1 MNVIKLTDSPFDA
14 AEALRDFEK
23 SAMGAG
29 AIVSFTG
36 LVRDTS
42 KLGKVKTLHL
52 QAYSPMTEHGMAKA
66 AADANAR
73 WPLDELLIIHRIGD
87 LAPGEPIVFVA
98 TASAHRRAAFEAA
111 DFLMD
116 YLKTEAVFWKK
127 ETTDSGAH
135 WVEPRPE
142 DYEDRNRWSKT
153 GT

>member
-1 MNVIKLTDSPFDA
+1 MITLTDSPFDA
-14 AEALRDFEK
+14 AEAFRDFEK
-23 SAMGAG
+23 RAMGAG

-36 LVRDTS
+36 LVRGTS

-52 QAYSPMTEHGMAKA
+52 QAYSPMTERGIAKA
-66 AADANAR
+66 AADAKVKWALNAVS
-73 WPLDELLIIHRIGD
+73 IIHRTGD
-87 LAPGEPIVFVA
+87 LTPGDPIVFVA

-127 ETTDSGAH
+127 ETTDSGAY

-142 DYEDRNRWSKT
+142 DYADRDRWSKT